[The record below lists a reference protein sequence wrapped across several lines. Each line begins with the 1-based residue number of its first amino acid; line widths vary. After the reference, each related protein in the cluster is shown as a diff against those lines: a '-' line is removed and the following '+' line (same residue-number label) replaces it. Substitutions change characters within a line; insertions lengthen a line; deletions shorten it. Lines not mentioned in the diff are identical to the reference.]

1 MGSFRKKTSESLEE
15 DPAVELARQHAE
27 YRKAQ
32 LRLHKQ
38 KKKEAKLKDEQR
50 RLMEEAAT
58 QKEESKAAVEEAVSK
73 VKDLKRLKTKFKNK
87 LQAATQE
94 LQELQVGAW
103 VVAWSAMR
111 FGWVVM

>member
-1 MGSFRKKTSESLEE
+1 MGSFRRKTIDAGEGEVE

-32 LRLHKQ
+32 VRLNKQ
-38 KKKEAKLKDEQR
+38 KKKEAKLKEEQK

-58 QKEESKAAVEEAVSK
+58 REEESKAAVVEAESK

-87 LQAATQE
+87 LAAVSQE
-94 LQELQVGAW
+94 LQELQVGVCTA
-103 VVAWSAMR
+103 R
-111 FGWVVM
+111 H